1 MAKVTDSGFSITGKT
16 TIICDYSP
24 PRGGTFSSAPAPP
37 NHVDFL
43 SVNSNPGRSVR
54 TDSAML
60 AASLKQQSGKEVI
73 FSLLT
78 RDMNRLAV
86 QSHLLG
92 AHMLGLENVI
102 VAQGDSFTEA
112 DKGNVKSVRDYRPTE
127 LLSDISNMNKGR
139 DFRGRALVSPTDFC
153 AGATLDLGGDMGLE
167 AALAERKISAG
178 AEFLITQPV
187 YKFEEVARF
196 HEAYARLIRK
206 ECPVPVFF
214 GLQILERG
222 GVSFGTVPG
231 EILADL
237 EAGRSGVDIALEV
250 FERLSENSVRDI
262 YLLPPIRRGS
272 ERDYGAAQEFLEAV
286 RSMEKP

>member
-1 MAKVTDSGFSITGKT
+1 MAKVTDSGYCVTGKT

-24 PRGGTFSSAPAPP
+24 PRGGTFSSAPSPP
-37 NHVDFL
+37 NHADFL
-43 SVNSNPGRSVR
+43 LINSNPGRSVR

-60 AASLKQQSGKEVI
+60 AASLKQQTGNEVI
-73 FSLLT
+73 FALLT

-86 QSHLLG
+86 QSCLLG
-92 AHMLGLENVI
+92 AHLLGLENVI
-102 VAQGDSFTEA
+102 VAQGDNFTIA
-112 DKGNVKSVRDYRPTE
+112 DKGNVRAVRDYRPTG
-127 LLSDISNMNKGR
+127 LISDISNMNKGR

-153 AGATLDLGGDMGLE
+153 AGATLDLGRDIGLE
-167 AALAERKISAG
+167 AALAERKVSAG
-178 AEFLITQPV
+178 VEFLITQPV
-187 YKFEEVARF
+187 YSFQEVGGF
-196 HEAYARLIRK
+196 HEAYGRLTRK
-206 ECPVPVFF
+206 ECPVPVYF

-222 GVSFGTVPG
+222 GVSFGTVPE

-250 FERLSENSVRDI
+250 FQRLSENSVRNI
-262 YLLPPIRRGS
+262 YLLPPIRRGG